1 MPRDYKHRA
10 RRRKKPKKVSPW
22 FGLLAGLAIGLF
34 VAFLVFIQMQTP
46 RSSPQA
52 IIEGTAPQAAVTP
65 SQDTR
70 AVRKEE
76 QDIIP
81 PPPKPIFNFYET
93 LPEMEVVVPE
103 IEVVIPEQAIKG
115 KAESGVKQVKQPGKY
130 ALQVGS
136 FRGAEQADRFKAELV
151 LQGFEVTVQTVTIN
165 NTDTYHR
172 VRIGPFKDLNAL
184 NKARSRL
191 NKQGIENKLIKI
203 TG

>member
-1 MPRDYKHRA
+1 MPRDYKNRA
-10 RRRKKPKKVSPW
+10 RRKKKPKKVSPW
-22 FGLLAGLAIGLF
+22 FGLLAGLSIGLF
-34 VAFLVFIQMQTP
+34 VAFLVFIQMQAP
-46 RSSPQA
+46 RSPREIVA
-52 IIEGTAPQAAVTP
+52 ETASQPAATA

-70 AVRKEE
+70 AVRKDV
-76 QDIIP
+76 QDVIP
-81 PPPKPIFNFYET
+81 PPPKPRFDFYET

-115 KAESGVKQVKQPGKY
+115 KAEAGVKQVEQPGKY

-136 FRGAEQADRFKAELV
+136 FRSAEQADRFKVELV

-172 VRIGPFKDLNAL
+172 VRIGPFKDLDAL
-184 NKARSRL
+184 NKVRSQL

>member
-1 MPRDYKHRA
+1 MPRDYKNRA
-10 RRRKKPKKVSPW
+10 RRKKKPKKVSPW

-46 RSSPQA
+46 RSPRE
-52 IIEGTAPQAAVTP
+52 ILEETASQTTETHR
-65 SQDTR
+65 QDTR
-70 AVRKEE
+70 DVRKEA

-81 PPPKPIFNFYET
+81 PPPKPVFNFYET

-115 KAESGVKQVKQPGKY
+115 KAESGVKQVKQPGNY

-172 VRIGPFKDLNAL
+172 VRIGPFKDLEAL

-191 NKQGIENKLIKI
+191 NKQGIENKLIRI

>member
-1 MPRDYKHRA
+1 MPRDYKNRA
-10 RRRKKPKKVSPW
+10 RRKKKPKNVSPW
-22 FGLLAGLAIGLF
+22 FGLFAGLAIGLF

-46 RSSPQA
+46 HSPRA
-52 IIEGTAPQAAVTP
+52 VIEETASQPAATA

-70 AVRKEE
+70 AVRKDT
-76 QDIIP
+76 QDVIP
-81 PPPKPIFNFYET
+81 PPPKPVFNFYET

-136 FRGAEQADRFKAELV
+136 FRGAEQADRLKAKLV
-151 LQGFEVTVQTVTIN
+151 LQGFNVTVQTVTIN

-172 VRIGPFKDLNAL
+172 VRIGPFNNLDAL

>member
-1 MPRDYKHRA
+1 MPRDYKNRA
-10 RRRKKPKKVSPW
+10 RRKKKPQKVSPW
-22 FGLLAGLAIGLF
+22 FGLFAGLSIGLF
-34 VAFLVFIQMQTP
+34 VAFLVYIQMQAPQSP
-46 RSSPQA
+46 RE
-52 IIEGTAPQAAVTP
+52 IIEETVSQPAATA

-70 AVRKEE
+70 AVRKDT
-76 QDIIP
+76 QDVIP
-81 PPPKPIFNFYET
+81 PPPKPVFNFYET

-115 KAESGVKQVKQPGKY
+115 KTEAGVKQVKQPGKY

-136 FRGAEQADRFKAELV
+136 FRSAEQADRFKVELV
-151 LQGFEVTVQTVTIN
+151 LQGFEVSVQTVTIN

-172 VRIGPFKDLNAL
+172 VRIGPFKDLDAL
-184 NKARSRL
+184 NKVRSRL

>member
-1 MPRDYKHRA
+1 MPRDYKNRA
-10 RRRKKPKKVSPW
+10 RRKKKPKKVSPW

-46 RSSPQA
+46 RSPRA
-52 IIEGTAPQAAVTP
+52 IIEETAPQPAVTT

-70 AVRKEE
+70 AVRKEK
-76 QDIIP
+76 QDVIP
-81 PPPKPIFNFYET
+81 PPPKPRFDFYET

-172 VRIGPFKDLNAL
+172 VRIGPFKDLDAL

>member
-10 RRRKKPKKVSPW
+10 RKRKKRNTLSPLAGVIG
-22 FGLLAGLAIGLF
+22 GLLIGLF
-34 VAFLVFIQMQTP
+34 VAFLVYLKMQEKP
-46 RSSPQA
+46 DPHVYLQQSIPA
-52 IIEGTAPQAAVTP
+52 PAATAE
-65 SQDTR
+65 QDVR
-70 AVRKEE
+70 DVRKDQKEV
-76 QDIIP
+76 IP
-81 PPPKPIFNFYET
+81 PPPKPRFDFYET

-172 VRIGPFKDLNAL
+172 VRIGPFKDLDAL

-191 NKQGIENKLIKI
+191 NKQGIENKLIRI

>member
-10 RRRKKPKKVSPW
+10 RRKKKPKKVSPW

-34 VAFLVFIQMQTP
+34 VAFLVFIQAQAPHSP
-46 RSSPQA
+46 RE
-52 IIEGTAPQAAVTP
+52 IIEATAPQPAVTT

-70 AVRKEE
+70 AVRKEK
-76 QDIIP
+76 QDVIP
-81 PPPKPIFNFYET
+81 PPPKPRFDFYET

-115 KAESGVKQVKQPGKY
+115 KAESGVKRVEQPGKY

-136 FRGAEQADRFKAELV
+136 FRGEEQADRFKAELV

-172 VRIGPFKDLNAL
+172 VRIGPFKDLDAL

>member
-1 MPRDYKHRA
+1 MPRDYKNRA
-10 RRRKKPKKVSPW
+10 RRKKKPKKVSPW
-22 FGLLAGLAIGLF
+22 FGLVAGLSIGLF
-34 VAFLVFIQMQTP
+34 VAFLVFIQMQAP
-46 RSSPQA
+46 RSPRA
-52 IIEGTAPQAAVTP
+52 IIEETASQPAVIP

-70 AVRKEE
+70 AVRKDK
-76 QDIIP
+76 QDVIP
-81 PPPKPIFNFYET
+81 PPPKPRFDFYET

-115 KAESGVKQVKQPGKY
+115 KAEAGVKQVKQPGKY

-136 FRGAEQADRFKAELV
+136 FQGAEQADRFKAELV
-151 LQGFEVTVQTVTIN
+151 LQGFEVSVQTVTIN

-172 VRIGPFKDLNAL
+172 VRIGPFKDLDAL
-184 NKARSRL
+184 NKARNRL

>member
-1 MPRDYKHRA
+1 MPRDYKNRA
-10 RRRKKPKKVSPW
+10 RRKKKPKKVSPW
-22 FGLLAGLAIGLF
+22 FGLFAWLSIGLF
-34 VAFLVFIQMQTP
+34 VAFLVYIQMQAPQSP
-46 RSSPQA
+46 RE
-52 IIEGTAPQAAVTP
+52 IIEETVSQAAVST

-70 AVRKEE
+70 AVRQDT

-81 PPPKPIFNFYET
+81 PPPKPVFNFYET

-103 IEVVIPEQAIKG
+103 IEAVIPERAIKG
-115 KAESGVKQVKQPGKY
+115 KAEAGVKQVEQPGTY

-136 FRGAEQADRFKAELV
+136 FRSAEQADRHKVKLV
-151 LQGFEVTVQTVTIN
+151 LQGFEVRVQTVTIN
-165 NTDTYHR
+165 NTDTWHR
-172 VRIGPFKDLNAL
+172 VRIGPFKDLDAL

>member
-10 RRRKKPKKVSPW
+10 RRKKKPKKVSPW

-34 VAFLVFIQMQTP
+34 VAFLVFIQAQAPQSP
-46 RSSPQA
+46 RA
-52 IIEGTAPQAAVTP
+52 IIEETAPQAAVTA

-70 AVRKEE
+70 AVRKEK
-76 QDIIP
+76 QDVIP
-81 PPPKPIFNFYET
+81 PPPKPRFDFYET

-115 KAESGVKQVKQPGKY
+115 KDESGVKQVKQPGKY

-172 VRIGPFKDLNAL
+172 VRIGPFKDLDAL

-191 NKQGIENKLIKI
+191 NKQGIENKLIRI

>member
-10 RRRKKPKKVSPW
+10 RRKKKQKKVSPW

-34 VAFLVFIQMQTP
+34 VAFLVFIQAQAPQSP
-46 RSSPQA
+46 RA
-52 IIEGTAPQAAVTP
+52 IIEETAPQAAVTA

-70 AVRKEE
+70 AVRKEK
-76 QDIIP
+76 QDVIP
-81 PPPKPIFNFYET
+81 PPPKPRFDFYET

-136 FRGAEQADRFKAELV
+136 FRGEEQADRFKAELV

-172 VRIGPFKDLNAL
+172 VRIGPFKDLDAL

>member
-1 MPRDYKHRA
+1 MPKDYKHRA
-10 RRRKKPKKVSPW
+10 GRKKKRKKVSPW

-34 VAFLVFIQMQTP
+34 VAFLVFIKMQTP
-46 RSSPQA
+46 LSPRA

-103 IEVVIPEQAIKG
+103 IEVVIPEKAIKG
-115 KAESGVKQVKQPGKY
+115 KAEAGVKQVKQPGNY

-172 VRIGPFKDLNAL
+172 VRIGPFKDLDAL

>member
-10 RRRKKPKKVSPW
+10 RRKKKQKKVSPW

-34 VAFLVFIQMQTP
+34 VAFLVFIQAQAPQSP
-46 RSSPQA
+46 RA
-52 IIEGTAPQAAVTP
+52 IIEATAPQAAVTA

-70 AVRKEE
+70 AVRKEK
-76 QDIIP
+76 QDVIP
-81 PPPKPIFNFYET
+81 PPPKPRFDFYET

-136 FRGAEQADRFKAELV
+136 FRGEEQADRFKAELV

-172 VRIGPFKDLNAL
+172 VRIGPFKDLDAL

>member
-10 RRRKKPKKVSPW
+10 HRKKKPKKVSPW
-22 FGLLAGLAIGLF
+22 FGLISGLAIGLF
-34 VAFLVFIQMQTP
+34 VAFLVFIQMQSP
-46 RSSPQA
+46 SSPRA
-52 IIEGTAPQAAVTP
+52 IIEETVSQPAVTA

-70 AVRKEE
+70 AVRKEK
-76 QDIIP
+76 QDVIP
-81 PPPKPIFNFYET
+81 PPPKPRFDFYET

-103 IEVVIPEQAIKG
+103 IEVVIPEQAIQG

-130 ALQVGS
+130 ELQVGS
-136 FRGAEQADRFKAELV
+136 FRGAEQADRFKAKLV

-172 VRIGPFKDLNAL
+172 VRIGPFKDLDAL

>member
-1 MPRDYKHRA
+1 MPRDYKNRA
-10 RRRKKPKKVSPW
+10 RRKKKPRKVSPW

-34 VAFLVFIQMQTP
+34 VAFLVFIKMQTP
-46 RSSPQA
+46 HSPRA
-52 IIEGTAPQAAVTP
+52 VIEATASEPVVTT

-70 AVRKEE
+70 AVRKDT
-76 QDIIP
+76 QDVIP
-81 PPPKPIFNFYET
+81 PPPKPVFNFYET

-136 FRGAEQADRFKAELV
+136 FRGAEQADRF
-151 LQGFEVTVQTVTIN
+151 QTVTIN

-172 VRIGPFKDLNAL
+172 VRIGPFKDLDAL